1 MKTIQLKKIIGINFI
16 LIIMSLT
23 LTACGGGS
31 GGSSGDN
38 TANQNGSNQPTQTS
52 QPTATPMSMLAADE
66 DSESMEIS
74 NIDTTLMADSDAE
87 DDANMSALLLNIAG
101 TSSP

>member
-1 MKTIQLKKIIGINFI
+1 MKTIQLKKIMGINLL

-31 GGSSGDN
+31 GGSPDSN
-38 TANQNGSNQPTQTS
+38 TANQSGSNQPTQTS

-66 DSESMEIS
+66 DSEPMEIS
-74 NIDTTLMADSDAE
+74 NIDMTLMADSDAE
-87 DDANMSALLLNIAG
+87 DDENMSALLLDIAG
-101 TSSP
+101 TSKP